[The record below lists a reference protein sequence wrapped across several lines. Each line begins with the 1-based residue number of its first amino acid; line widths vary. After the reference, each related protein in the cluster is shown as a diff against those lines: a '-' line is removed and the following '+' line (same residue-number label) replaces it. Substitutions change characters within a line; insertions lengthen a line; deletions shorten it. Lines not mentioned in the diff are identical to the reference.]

1 MSDTP
6 DEPLD
11 PPAEGSDASIENQVF
26 AEEASLDAAEEVAE
40 TKRRIWFMRMIRR
53 ERRREKVA
61 KDRSTIINSFVTI
74 GTTVIV
80 AGTAMYATLKTSS
93 DGRLEDRRGARVDA
107 LIEHWS
113 STIAD
118 ASTAIELL
126 GQRSNDL
133 WAYGIAIAEQG
144 VVLDEALTNEADRE
158 KKYLE
163 VRSNLAATTARAG
176 LVSSVPTLECLDKFI
191 GLLDTWQNALNWT
204 RSTLQVDDGIEMGI
218 KAVNMQLEKR
228 TSLNDGLTIVRTLA
242 RVELAKA
249 GEANEKCNI
258 PDVDAVWAEIVPS
271 EEMTEEEA
279 AEEGTA
285 EEGTAEDGATEEGAV
300 TEDTL
305 AEG

>member
-1 MSDTP
+1 VSDTP

-40 TKRRIWFMRMIRR
+40 TKRRVWFMRMIRR

-80 AGTAMYATLKTSS
+80 AGTAMYATLKTSA

-133 WAYGIAIAEQG
+133 WAYGTAIAEQG
-144 VVLDEALTNEADRE
+144 VVLDEALGNEAERE